1 MRHKGEIACATRARR
16 GTDSRH
22 DLCARR
28 NHGKKLVICCRTDA
42 NYALAGFG
50 AGAVVLTPIVMI
62 HAFPT
67 LIRFSGVS
75 FSYNFAYALFGELT
89 PLLVSWLAHFDRI
102 GPAHYIAAVTVV
114 GFGATLTA
122 PRYALSETDA
132 LAHFE
137 ARV

>member
-1 MRHKGEIACATRARR
+1 
-16 GTDSRH
+16 
-22 DLCARR
+22 
-28 NHGKKLVICCRTDA
+28 
-42 NYALAGFG
+42 
-50 AGAVVLTPIVMI
+50 MI

-102 GPAHYIAAVTVV
+102 GLAHYIAAVTVV
-114 GFGATLTA
+114 GLGGTLMA
-122 PRYALSETDA
+122 PSMR
-132 LAHFE
+132 LAKSMLRHTLIK